1 MIHCKF
7 SRGRTAG
14 NHHGG
19 ASMEYVQYPFI
30 PSRQYRADV
39 HPGLSGAVTVNVHQE
54 KNDEKK

>member
-1 MIHCKF
+1 
-7 SRGRTAG
+7 
-14 NHHGG
+14 
-19 ASMEYVQYPFI
+19 MEYVQYPFI